1 MSNHA
6 NGISVTEANYGAPS
20 THTLTPCQSSD
31 PDVEKGFGRD
41 QTTVSMPSELFE
53 KRCVAIKLYLLTRLS
68 KLYLTPKVPHAGNN
82 VRRFANPT
90 PLGFVGFVISTF
102 TFSMIL
108 LGFGGS
114 SGLSPVVGIFLF
126 TGPVLLFVAMIFEWI
141 MGNFFPMMVMGLFT
155 VFWLSFGL
163 LNLPTLELGSPF
175 ATPSGKYPKVHGQSI
190 PLLSIIIDPT
200 GLSSQGYNAAV
211 ALYLIV
217 WGFALFTF
225 FIFTLRIN
233 FVFAALFF
241 IVSIGAWVLGAAYF
255 KVSYGDYAG
264 AMVCQKV
271 SSIPIRRLF
280 MQTNISKAGA
290 SLLFIDGFLG
300 WYACF
305 SMMAAEMHL
314 PLKLPFGDLSHLW
327 PNTHSQMKSE

>member
-1 MSNHA
+1 MSSLDSVSHIDA
-6 NGISVTEANYGAPS
+6 NAGWN
-20 THTLTPCQSSD
+20 
-31 PDVEKGFGRD
+31 VEKGFGKTE
-41 QTTVSMPSELFE
+41 TTVSMPAELFE
-53 KRCVAIKLYLLTRLS
+53 KLYLN
-68 KLYLTPKVPHAGNN
+68 PKVSHAGNN
-82 VRRFANPT
+82 KHGFANPT

-108 LGFGGS
+108 LGFGGA

-175 ATPSGKYPKVHGQSI
+175 ATPD
-190 PLLSIIIDPT
+190 DPT
-200 GLSSQGYNAAV
+200 GLTSQGYNAAV
-211 ALYLIV
+211 ALYLLV

-225 FIFTLRIN
+225 FIFTLKVN

-241 IVSIGAWVLGAAYF
+241 IVSIGAWLLSAAYF
-255 KVSYGDYAG
+255 KVSNGDYAG
-264 AMVCQKV
+264 AMVCQK
-271 SSIPIRRLF
+271 
-280 MQTNISKAGA
+280 AGA
-290 SLLFIDGFLG
+290 SLLFVDGILG

-305 SMMAAEMHL
+305 GMMAAEMRL
-314 PLKLPFGDLSHLW
+314 PLSLPLGDLSRFW
-327 PNTHSQMKSE
+327 PVTNVDVKSE

>member
-1 MSNHA
+1 MAAHA
-6 NGISVTEANYGAPS
+6 IEISVAEANYGTHS
-20 THTLTPCQSSD
+20 THTLTPSQTGEL
-31 PDVEKGFGRD
+31 DVEKGLGRSE
-41 QTTVSMPSELFE
+41 TVVSMPSELFE
-53 KRCVAIKLYLLTRLS
+53 K
-68 KLYLTPKVPHAGNN
+68 LYLTPKAPHAGHNA
-82 VRRFANPT
+82 RGFANPT
-90 PLGFVGFVISTF
+90 PLGFLGFVISTF

-108 LGFGGS
+108 LGFGGA

-163 LNLPTLELGSPF
+163 LNLPTLELGTPF
-175 ATPSGKYPKVHGQSI
+175 ATSS
-190 PLLSIIIDPT
+190 DPT

-217 WGFALFTF
+217 WGFALFSF
-225 FIFTLRIN
+225 FIFTLKVN

-241 IVSIGAWVLGAAYF
+241 LVSIGAWLLGAAYF

-264 AMVCQKV
+264 AMVCQK
-271 SSIPIRRLF
+271 
-280 MQTNISKAGA
+280 AGA
-290 SLLFIDGFLG
+290 SLLFVDGVLG

-305 SMMAAEMHL
+305 SMMAAEMRM
-314 PLKLPFGDLSHLW
+314 PLKLPFGDLSHFW
-327 PNTHSQMKSE
+327 PNTNVEIKSE

>member
-1 MSNHA
+1 MSNHT
-6 NGISVTEANYGAPS
+6 NGISVMETNYGTSS
-20 THTLTPCQSSD
+20 THTLTPCHTD
-31 PDVEKGFGRD
+31 DLDVEKGLGRA
-41 QTTVSMPSELFE
+41 QTTVSIPSELFE
-53 KRCVAIKLYLLTRLS
+53 KLCLA
-68 KLYLTPKVPHAGNN
+68 PKVPHAGNDT
-82 VRRFANPT
+82 RRFANPT

-108 LGFGGS
+108 LGFGGA

-175 ATPSGKYPKVHGQSI
+175 ATPS
-190 PLLSIIIDPT
+190 DPT

-225 FIFTLRIN
+225 FIFTLKVN
-233 FVFAALFF
+233 LVFATLFF
-241 IVSIGAWVLGAAYF
+241 LVSIGSWLLGAAYF
-255 KVSYGDYAG
+255 KVSNGDYAG
-264 AMVCQKV
+264 AMLCQKV
-271 SSIPIRRLF
+271 
-280 MQTNISKAGA
+280 GA
-290 SLLFIDGFLG
+290 SLLFVDGILG
-300 WYACF
+300 WYVCF
-305 SMMAAEMHL
+305 AMMAAEMRL
-314 PLKLPFGDLSHLW
+314 PLSLPFGDLSHFW
-327 PNTHSQMKSE
+327 PSTNVEIKSE

>member
-1 MSNHA
+1 MSKHTH
-6 NGISVTEANYGAPS
+6 GISVVEANYGSSS
-20 THTLTPCQSSD
+20 THTLTPCHTGEG
-31 PDVEKGFGRD
+31 DVEKGFGRGE
-41 QTTVSMPSELFE
+41 TTVSMPSELFE
-53 KRCVAIKLYLLTRLS
+53 K
-68 KLYLTPKVPHAGNN
+68 LYLTPKASNAG
-82 VRRFANPT
+82 RGFANPT

-108 LGFGGS
+108 LGFGGA

-175 ATPSGKYPKVHGQSI
+175 ATPN
-190 PLLSIIIDPT
+190 DPT

-211 ALYLIV
+211 ALYLLV

-225 FIFTLRIN
+225 FIFTLKVN

-241 IVSIGAWVLGAAYF
+241 IVSIGAWLLSTAYF
-255 KVSYGDYAG
+255 KVSNGDYAG
-264 AMVCQKV
+264 AMMYQ
-271 SSIPIRRLF
+271 
-280 MQTNISKAGA
+280 KAGA
-290 SLLFIDGFLG
+290 SLLFVDGILG
-300 WYACF
+300 WYTCF
-305 SMMAAEMHL
+305 GMMAAEMRL
-314 PLKLPFGDLSHLW
+314 PLNLPFGDLSRFW
-327 PNTHSQMKSE
+327 SSNNAETKSE

>member
-1 MSNHA
+1 MSNLK
-6 NGISVTEANYGAPS
+6 NEITITEANYGTHS
-20 THTLTPCQSSD
+20 THTLTPCPSGEV
-31 PDVEKGFGRD
+31 DVEKGFSRN
-41 QTTVSMPSELFE
+41 QATVSISAELFE
-53 KRCVAIKLYLLTRLS
+53 KLCLA
-68 KLYLTPKVPHAGNN
+68 PKAPHAGNN
-82 VRRFANPT
+82 ARRFANPT

-102 TFSMIL
+102 TFAMIL
-108 LGFGGS
+108 LGFGGA

-163 LNLPTLELGSPF
+163 LNLPTLGLGTPF
-175 ATPSGKYPKVHGQSI
+175 ATTS
-190 PLLSIIIDPT
+190 DPT

-225 FIFTLRIN
+225 FIFTLKVN

-241 IVSIGAWVLGAAYF
+241 LVSIGAWLLGAAYF

-264 AMVCQKV
+264 AMLCQ
-271 SSIPIRRLF
+271 
-280 MQTNISKAGA
+280 KAGA
-290 SLLFIDGFLG
+290 SLLFVDGLLG

-305 SMMAAEMHL
+305 AMMVAEMRL
-314 PLKLPFGDLSHLW
+314 PLSLPLGDLSHFW
-327 PNTHSQMKSE
+327 PNTNVQIKSE

>member
-1 MSNHA
+1 MSNYHH
-6 NGISVTEANYGAPS
+6 GISVAEPNYGSSS
-20 THTLTPCQSSD
+20 THTLTPCQTGD
-31 PDVEKGFGRD
+31 RDVEKGFGRD

-53 KRCVAIKLYLLTRLS
+53 K
-68 KLYLTPKVPHAGNN
+68 LYLTPKAPHADNN

-175 ATPSGKYPKVHGQSI
+175 ATPN
-190 PLLSIIIDPT
+190 DPT

-233 FVFAALFF
+233 LVFASLFF

-264 AMVCQKV
+264 AMVCQK
-271 SSIPIRRLF
+271 
-280 MQTNISKAGA
+280 AGA
-290 SLLFIDGFLG
+290 SLLFVDGFLG

-305 SMMAAEMHL
+305 SMMAAEMHM
-314 PLKLPFGDLSHLW
+314 PLKLPFGDLSHFW
-327 PNTHSQMKSE
+327 ANSHVEMKSE